1 MSSYLRIIVNR
12 IVHVI
17 MVVLFLIGI
26 RALASAQEF
35 NPTPR
40 RTAEERAM
48 KQTEMLIRDLN
59 IQDSVLRD
67 TIYRVHLRY
76 ARKRDQATN
85 RTEVVECINSLLAEL
100 KDILTPAQYE
110 RLQTIPQRHGARV
123 PQSETENA
131 LPAATPIGQ

>member
-1 MSSYLRIIVNR
+1 
-12 IVHVI
+12 
-17 MVVLFLIGI
+17 
-26 RALASAQEF
+26 
-35 NPTPR
+35 
-40 RTAEERAM
+40 M

-85 RTEVVECINSLLAEL
+85 RTEVVESINNLLAEL

-123 PQSETENA
+123 PQSETDNA
-131 LPAATPIGQ
+131 SPTATPARQ